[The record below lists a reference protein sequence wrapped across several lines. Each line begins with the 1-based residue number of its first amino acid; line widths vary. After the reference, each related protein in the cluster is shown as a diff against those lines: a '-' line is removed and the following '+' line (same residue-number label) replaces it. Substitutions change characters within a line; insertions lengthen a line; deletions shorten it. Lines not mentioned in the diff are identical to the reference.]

1 MPSLSLLQGGGVI
14 NGNPDNST
22 TNGRYITIKTFLF
35 HEKKK
40 KKVGIYAY
48 TKIYVKVKI

>member
-22 TNGRYITIKTFLF
+22 INGRYITIKTFLF

-40 KKVGIYAY
+40 KWEFMPTPKYM
-48 TKIYVKVKI
+48 